1 MTKKKMIETIQKHE
15 AALGLKLKHY
25 EQMTGEDSPLSKM
38 YRSQWCSIYELM
50 RLLDIKA
57 DNSLPDNIEAMRIV
71 EEIRRDKQIVE
82 QFEQEDFDKRD
93 QGL

>member
-1 MTKKKMIETIQKHE
+1 MTKKKMIETIQGHE

>member
-15 AALGLKLKHY
+15 AALSLKLKQY

-38 YRSQWCSIYELM
+38 YLSEWCGIYELM
-50 RLLDIKA
+50 RLLDIKT
-57 DNSLPDNIEAMRIV
+57 DHSLPDNIEAMRIV
-71 EEIRRDKQIVE
+71 EEIRRDKQIVK

>member
-1 MTKKKMIETIQKHE
+1 MTNKEMIKTIQKHE
-15 AALGLKLKHY
+15 AALCLKLKQY

-38 YRSQWCSIYELM
+38 YLSQWCSIYELM

-57 DNSLPDNIEAMRIV
+57 DDSLQDNIEAMRIV